1 MDLAWRQC
9 RLQMSRRRLLEQL
22 IRTGHGGS
30 ADSHSAERKE
40 VCRKNKTLKREMYGQ
55 PAQNAPSVFSACQ
68 VQFFFQ
74 SIGCIF
80 SSLIDDL
87 FFAFFGSM
95 EVWRSLSV
103 YCGSTEEKKTCGTRK
118 CHCKREKET
127 KNQLL
132 RVWEEEKAVPDPK
145 KQKKRVWKVDF
156 HESDPSR
163 RKISLHNAKKYA
175 LAGLRGR
182 KSRARPAHC
191 YAGREDPRNI

>member
-1 MDLAWRQC
+1 MAWRQC

-55 PAQNAPSVFSACQ
+55 PAQNAPAVFSACQ

>member
-1 MDLAWRQC
+1 MTCFWRFSGQWKY
-9 RLQMSRRRLLEQL
+9 
-22 IRTGHGGS
+22 GG
-30 ADSHSAERKE
+30 
-40 VCRKNKTLKREMYGQ
+40 
-55 PAQNAPSVFSACQ
+55 ACQ
-68 VQFFFQ
+68 
-74 SIGCIF
+74 S
-80 SSLIDDL
+80 
-87 FFAFFGSM
+87 
-95 EVWRSLSV
+95 
-103 YCGSTEEKKTCGTRK
+103 YCGSAEGKKTYGTRK

-175 LAGLRGR
+175 IAGLREK
-182 KSRARPAHC
+182 KSRVRPAHC

>member
-1 MDLAWRQC
+1 MPWRQC

-22 IRTGHGGS
+22 IRTWRGGS
-30 ADSHSAERKE
+30 VDSHSAERKE

-55 PAQNAPSVFSACQ
+55 PAHSAPAVFSACQ
-68 VQFFFQ
+68 VQF
-74 SIGCIF
+74 F

-103 YCGSTEEKKTCGTRK
+103 YCGSTEGKKTCGTRK

-145 KQKKRVWKVDF
+145 KQKKRVWEIDF
-156 HESDPSR
+156 HESDPNR

-175 LAGLRGR
+175 IAGLREK
-182 KSRARPAHC
+182 KSRVRPAHC

>member
-1 MDLAWRQC
+1 MTC
-9 RLQMSRRRLLEQL
+9 FLLFSGQWKY
-22 IRTGHGGS
+22 GG
-30 ADSHSAERKE
+30 
-40 VCRKNKTLKREMYGQ
+40 
-55 PAQNAPSVFSACQ
+55 ACQ
-68 VQFFFQ
+68 
-74 SIGCIF
+74 
-80 SSLIDDL
+80 
-87 FFAFFGSM
+87 
-95 EVWRSLSV
+95 
-103 YCGSTEEKKTCGTRK
+103 STAGPQKRKRLVGPEE

-175 LAGLRGR
+175 LAGLREK
-182 KSRARPAHC
+182 KSRVRPAHC

>member
-22 IRTGHGGS
+22 IRTCRGGS
-30 ADSHSAERKE
+30 VDSHSAERKE
-40 VCRKNKTLKREMYGQ
+40 VCRKNKTLKREIYGQ
-55 PAQNAPSVFSACQ
+55 PAQNAPAVFSACQ

-103 YCGSTEEKKTCGTRK
+103 YCGSSEGKKTCGTRK

-145 KQKKRVWKVDF
+145 KQKKRVWEIDF
-156 HESDPSR
+156 HESDPNR
-163 RKISLHNAKKYA
+163 KKISLHNAKKYA

>member
-1 MDLAWRQC
+1 MAWRQC

-22 IRTGHGGS
+22 IRTWRGGS

-40 VCRKNKTLKREMYGQ
+40 VCRKNKTLKWEMYGQ
-55 PAQNAPSVFSACQ
+55 PAHSAPAVFSACQ

-103 YCGSTEEKKTCGTRK
+103 YCGSTEGKKTCGTRK

-156 HESDPSR
+156 HESDTNR

-175 LAGLRGR
+175 IAGLREK
-182 KSRARPAHC
+182 KSRVRPAHC
-191 YAGREDPRNI
+191 YAGREDRRNI

>member
-1 MDLAWRQC
+1 M
-9 RLQMSRRRLLEQL
+9 RRLFFL
-22 IRTGHGGS
+22 
-30 ADSHSAERKE
+30 
-40 VCRKNKTLKREMYGQ
+40 
-55 PAQNAPSVFSACQ
+55 PARCKFFPVDRM
-68 VQFFFQ
+68 QFFY
-74 SIGCIF
+74 
-80 SSLIDDL
+80 SLIDDL

-103 YCGSTEEKKTCGTRK
+103 YCGSSEGKKTCGTRK

-145 KQKKRVWKVDF
+145 NQKKRVWKVDF